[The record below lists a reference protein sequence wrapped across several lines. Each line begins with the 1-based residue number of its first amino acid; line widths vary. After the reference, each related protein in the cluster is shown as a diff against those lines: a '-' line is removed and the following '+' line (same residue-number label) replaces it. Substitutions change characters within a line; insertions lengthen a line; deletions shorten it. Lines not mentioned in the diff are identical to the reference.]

1 MDNSF
6 ITRITEIY
14 PLSAEPAQKLALLF
28 EVEEKV
34 GKGTLILKE
43 GERNKYIIFLKEGFV
58 RAFVHTEEQENTLWF
73 AKPGSPIG
81 AYRGEVST
89 IYVQALERSTI
100 CKCLRSELEELC
112 RSDIEIANWGRKLAE
127 YYLDLNVHYISQYA
141 CLDAEKRYELLLK
154 EYPEVLQKASVKE
167 IASYL
172 KIAPQS
178 LSRIR
183 GKWGKR

>member
-1 MDNSF
+1 MDSF
-6 ITRITEIY
+6 IKKITEIY
-14 PLSAEPAQKLALLF
+14 PLSAESAQKLTLLF
-28 EVEEKV
+28 EAEEEV
-34 GKGTLILKE
+34 GKGTLILEE

-58 RAFVHTEEQENTLWF
+58 RAFVRMEEQENTLWF
-73 AKPGSPIG
+73 AKAGSPIG
-81 AYRGEVST
+81 AYRGDLST
-89 IYVQALERSTI
+89 IYVQALEKSTI
-100 CKCLRSELEELC
+100 CKCLRSELEQLC
-112 RSDIEIANWGRKLAE
+112 LLDLEIANWGRKLAE
-127 YYLDLNVHYISQYA
+127 YYLELNVHYISQYSS
-141 CLDAEKRYELLLK
+141 LDAERRYELLMK